1 MKITITRK
9 HDFHDG
15 KTKAIMDVLFED
27 AGIAVSGIRAVEGN
41 NGIFFAFPS
50 EAFDG
55 RDGKKA
61 YKNIVSMPDKD
72 NYYSFQASMK
82 NAYNN
87 YSSQPLPVEQE
98 QTQGTAPA
106 TEKYDDDLPF

>member
-15 KTKAIMDVLFED
+15 KTKAIMDVLLED
-27 AGIAVSGIRAVEGN
+27 SGVTIHGVRAVEGPR
-41 NGIFFAFPS
+41 GIFFAMPS
-50 EAFDG
+50 SKYVDKE
-55 RDGKKA
+55 GKDK
-61 YKNIVSMPDKD
+61 YSNHVSMEKD
-72 NYYSFQASMK
+72 IYFSFQASMK